1 MHSKGM
7 KTDSVSPAP
16 QYDISEGPQGSF
28 ILRLQGKVDA
38 TTAGPMIEDLTG
50 QLKKSDFAS
59 LSVDLHQVDYL
70 DDFGVLVLAELR
82 KTAARA
88 KAAFH
93 ITRASDRIKELLSLL
108 NFDSLEEESPIPRKK
123 SAGLFTRIGDAVIQ
137 QMSGLNDALSFIGSM
152 ILSLI
157 HVCGKPRSLR
167 RSDTLLYMQ
176 RVGVDGL
183 PIVALISFLMGLIMA
198 FMSSVQLQQFGANIY
213 VASLVS
219 LAMTRE
225 LGPII
230 TAIIVAG
237 RSGSAF
243 AAEIGTMKISE
254 EVDALF
260 TMGFNPVLFLVVPK
274 LVAAVVMVPIL
285 TLFSDLFAIVG
296 GLMVGISMLD
306 LTVHS
311 YIAQTIKTLKLFDVF
326 WGILKSGVFA
336 VLITWIGCYR
346 GFQVSGGAASVGQAT
361 TSAVVSSIFLI
372 ILSDSVFSV
381 ILRYWG

>member
-1 MHSKGM
+1 MHSRGIKADNM
-7 KTDSVSPAP
+7 FSAP
-16 QYDISEGPQGSF
+16 QYDISEDPQGAL
-28 ILRLQGKVDA
+28 ILRLHGKVDA
-38 TTAGPMIEDLTG
+38 TTAGPMIEELTDR
-50 QLKKSDFAS
+50 LKKSVFAS
-59 LSVDLHQVDYL
+59 LCVDLHQVDYF

-93 ITRASDRIKELLSLL
+93 ITRASDRIKELLSLFNL
-108 NFDSLEEESPIPRKK
+108 DSLEEEIPIPKKK
-123 SAGLFTRIGDAVIQ
+123 SPGLFTRIGDAVIQ
-137 QMSGLNDALSFIGSM
+137 QMSGLNDAVTFVGS
-152 ILSLI
+152 ILLSLI
-157 HVCGKPRSLR
+157 HVCAKPRSLR
-167 RSDTLLYMQ
+167 KSDTLLYMQ

-274 LVAAVVMVPIL
+274 LTAAMVMVPIL

-296 GLMVGISMLD
+296 GLLVGISMLD

-311 YIAQTIKTLKLFDVF
+311 YIAQTIKTLRLFDIF
-326 WGILKSGVFA
+326 WGVLKSGVFA

-346 GFQVSGGAASVGQAT
+346 GFQVSGGAASVGRAT

>member
-1 MHSKGM
+1 MTIPETPM
-7 KTDSVSPAP
+7 MP
-16 QYDISEGPQGSF
+16 QYEISEDPQGSVT
-28 ILRLQGKVDA
+28 ICIHGNMDA
-38 TTAGPMIEDLTG
+38 ANAGPMMEALSARLRKYAISSLT
-50 QLKKSDFAS
+50 
-59 LSVDLHQVDYL
+59 VDLEHVDYL
-70 DDFGVLVLAELR
+70 DDFGTLVLAELR
-82 KTAARA
+82 KMVVHG

-93 ITRASDRIKELLSLL
+93 VIHASDKIKELLSLL
-108 NFDSLEEESPIPRKK
+108 DFDSLDEQ
-123 SAGLFTRIGDAVIQ
+123 LTIQ
-137 QMSGLNDALSFIGSM
+137 QKRSPGVFVRLGETSIQRVSGLKYAISFIGSI

-157 HVCGKPRSLR
+157 HVCSRPGSLR
-167 RSDTLLYMQ
+167 KNDTLLYMQ

-274 LVAAVVMVPIL
+274 LIAAVVMVPIL
-285 TLFSDLFAIVG
+285 TLFSDLFAIIG
-296 GLMVGISMLD
+296 GLVVGISMLD
-306 LTVHS
+306 LTVNS
-311 YIAQTIKTLKLFDVF
+311 YVAQTIKTLTLFDVF
-326 WGILKSGVFA
+326 WGVLKSGVFA
-336 VLITWIGCYR
+336 VLITWIGCLR

-372 ILSDSVFSV
+372 ILSDSIFSV

>member
-1 MHSKGM
+1 M
-7 KTDSVSPAP
+7 KIPETPMTP
-16 QYDISEGPQGSF
+16 QYEISECPQGTVT
-28 ILRLQGKVDA
+28 LRIRGNMDA
-38 TTAGPMIEDLTG
+38 ANAGPMIEALSAR
-50 QLKKSDFAS
+50 LKKYATSS
-59 LSVDLHQVDYL
+59 LTVDLEHVDYL

-82 KTAARA
+82 KTVAHG
-88 KAAFH
+88 KTAFH
-93 ITRASDRIKELLSLL
+93 LIHASDKIKELLSILD
-108 NFDSLEEESPIPRKK
+108 FDSLDEQITIQKKRSPGVFVRL
-123 SAGLFTRIGDAVIQ
+123 GETTIQ
-137 QMSGLNDALSFIGSM
+137 HVSDLKYFISFIGSI

-157 HVCGKPRSLR
+157 HVCSKPGSLR
-167 RSDTLLYMQ
+167 RNDTLLYMQ

-274 LVAAVVMVPIL
+274 LIAALIMVPIL
-285 TLFSDLFAIVG
+285 TLFSDLFAIIG
-296 GLMVGISMLD
+296 GLIVGISMLD
-306 LTVHS
+306 LTVNS
-311 YIAQTIKTLKLFDVF
+311 YVAQTIKTLTLFDVF
-326 WGILKSGVFA
+326 WGVLKSGIFA
-336 VLITWIGCYR
+336 VLITWIGCLR

-372 ILSDSVFSV
+372 ILSDSIFSV

>member
-1 MHSKGM
+1 
-7 KTDSVSPAP
+7 
-16 QYDISEGPQGSF
+16 
-28 ILRLQGKVDA
+28 
-38 TTAGPMIEDLTG
+38 
-50 QLKKSDFAS
+50 
-59 LSVDLHQVDYL
+59 
-70 DDFGVLVLAELR
+70 
-82 KTAARA
+82 
-88 KAAFH
+88 
-93 ITRASDRIKELLSLL
+93 
-108 NFDSLEEESPIPRKK
+108 
-123 SAGLFTRIGDAVIQ
+123 
-137 QMSGLNDALSFIGSM
+137 
-152 ILSLI
+152 
-157 HVCGKPRSLR
+157 
-167 RSDTLLYMQ
+167 MQ

-213 VASLVS
+213 VASLVG

-274 LVAAVVMVPIL
+274 LIAALVMVPIL
-285 TLFSDLFAIVG
+285 TLFSDLFAIIG
-296 GLMVGISMLD
+296 GLLVGISMLD
-306 LTVHS
+306 LTVNS
-311 YIAQTIKTLKLFDVF
+311 YMAQTIKTLTLFDVF
-326 WGILKSGVFA
+326 WGVLKSGVFA
-336 VLITWIGCYR
+336 VLITWIGCLR
-346 GFQVSGGAASVGQAT
+346 GFQVRGGAASVGQAT

-372 ILSDSVFSV
+372 ILTDSIFSV

>member
-1 MHSKGM
+1 M
-7 KTDSVSPAP
+7 KIPEMPMMP
-16 QYDISEGPQGSF
+16 QYEISEDPQGSVTVC
-28 ILRLQGKVDA
+28 IHGNMDA
-38 TTAGPMIEDLTG
+38 ANAGPMMEALSAR
-50 QLKKSDFAS
+50 LKKYAISS
-59 LSVDLHQVDYL
+59 LTVDLEHVDYL
-70 DDFGVLVLAELR
+70 DDFGTLVLAELR
-82 KTAARA
+82 KRVTHG
-88 KAAFH
+88 KSAFH
-93 ITRASDRIKELLSLL
+93 VIHASDKIKELLSLL
-108 NFDSLEEESPIPRKK
+108 DFDSLDEQPTIPQKRSPGVFVRLGET
-123 SAGLFTRIGDAVIQ
+123 SIQ
-137 QMSGLNDALSFIGSM
+137 QVSELKYAISFIGSI

-157 HVCGKPRSLR
+157 HVCLKPGSLR
-167 RSDTLLYMQ
+167 KNDTLLYMQ

-274 LVAAVVMVPIL
+274 LIAAVVMVPIL
-285 TLFSDLFAIVG
+285 TLFSDLFAIIG
-296 GLMVGISMLD
+296 GLVVGISMLD
-306 LTVHS
+306 LTVNS
-311 YIAQTIKTLKLFDVF
+311 YVAQTIKTLTLFDVF
-326 WGILKSGVFA
+326 WGVLKSGVFA
-336 VLITWIGCYR
+336 VLITWIGCLR

-372 ILSDSVFSV
+372 ILSDSIFSV

>member
-1 MHSKGM
+1 M
-7 KTDSVSPAP
+7 KSPETPMMP
-16 QYDISEGPQGSF
+16 QYEISEDPQGSVTVC
-28 ILRLQGKVDA
+28 IHGNMDA
-38 TTAGPMIEDLTG
+38 ANAGPMMEALSAR
-50 QLKKSDFAS
+50 LKKYAISS
-59 LSVDLHQVDYL
+59 LTVDLEHVDYL
-70 DDFGVLVLAELR
+70 DDFGTLVLAELR
-82 KTAARA
+82 KRVAHG

-93 ITRASDRIKELLSLL
+93 VIHASDKIKELLSLL
-108 NFDSLEEESPIPRKK
+108 DFDSPDEQLTVQQKRSPGVFVRLGET
-123 SAGLFTRIGDAVIQ
+123 SIQ
-137 QMSGLNDALSFIGSM
+137 QVSGLKYAISFIGSI

-157 HVCGKPRSLR
+157 HVCSRPGSLR
-167 RSDTLLYMQ
+167 KNDTLLYMQ
-176 RVGVDGL
+176 RVGVDGF

-274 LVAAVVMVPIL
+274 LIAAVVMVPIL
-285 TLFSDLFAIVG
+285 TLFSDLFAIMG
-296 GLMVGISMLD
+296 GLVVGISMLD
-306 LTVHS
+306 LTVNS
-311 YIAQTIKTLKLFDVF
+311 YVAQTIKTLTLFDVF
-326 WGILKSGVFA
+326 WGVLKSGVFA
-336 VLITWIGCYR
+336 VLITWIGCLR

-372 ILSDSVFSV
+372 ILSDSIFSV